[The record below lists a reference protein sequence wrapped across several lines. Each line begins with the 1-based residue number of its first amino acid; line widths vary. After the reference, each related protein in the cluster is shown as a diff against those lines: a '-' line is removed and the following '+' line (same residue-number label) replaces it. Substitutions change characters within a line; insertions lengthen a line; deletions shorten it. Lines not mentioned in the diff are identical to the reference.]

1 MKILQTN
8 KLSCGY
14 GKTLIVEDVDFQIKQ
29 SEWISILGANGSG
42 KSTILKTFAD
52 ILEPIQ
58 GEILIRNEQKS
69 KKTKNEI
76 AKLIAYLPQKP
87 NIPKMITVK
96 ELVAMGR
103 YPYSKWWQWGLNDRD
118 LKEVEHAIKLTDLEQ
133 YSDCLVEELSGGEV
147 QRAFIALA
155 LAQKAEILLLDEP
168 TTFLDIQFQIEI
180 LDLIKKIKKE
190 RNIAVISVI
199 HDINLASRYS
209 DKIGLINKGHMLQLG
224 EPEKILDKQ
233 TIKNTFS
240 IDVETMSSSL
250 GQQYAPYKKGEKDE

>member
-1 MKILQTN
+1 MLEAN

-14 GKTLIVEDVDFQIKQ
+14 GKTLVVENVDFQIDQ

-42 KSTILKTFAD
+42 KSTLLKTFAD

-58 GEILIRNEQKS
+58 GEILIQNEQKS
-69 KKTKNEI
+69 QKTKNEI
-76 AKLIAYLPQKP
+76 AKIVAYLPQKP
-87 NIPKMITVK
+87 NIPKIITVR

-103 YPYSKWWQWGLNDRD
+103 YPYGKWWQWGLNDRD

-209 DKIGLINKGHMLQLG
+209 DKIGLITKGRMLQLE

>member
-1 MKILQTN
+1 MLEAN

-14 GKTLIVEDVDFQIKQ
+14 GKNLVVENVDFQIDQ

-42 KSTILKTFAD
+42 KSTLLKTFAD

-58 GEILIRNEQKS
+58 GEILIQNEQKS
-69 KKTKNEI
+69 QKTKNEI
-76 AKLIAYLPQKP
+76 AKIVAYLPQKP
-87 NIPKMITVK
+87 NIPKIITVR

-103 YPYSKWWQWGLNDRD
+103 YPYGKWWQWGLNDRD

-209 DKIGLINKGHMLQLG
+209 DKIGLITKGRMLQLE

>member
-1 MKILQTN
+1 MKMLEAN

-14 GKTLIVEDVDFQIKQ
+14 GKTLVVENVDFQIDQ

-42 KSTILKTFAD
+42 KSTLLKTFAD

-58 GEILIRNEQKS
+58 GEILIQNEQKS
-69 KKTKNEI
+69 QKTKNEI
-76 AKLIAYLPQKP
+76 AKIVAYLPQKP
-87 NIPKMITVK
+87 NIPKIITVR

-103 YPYSKWWQWGLNDRD
+103 YPYGKWWQWGLNDRD

-209 DKIGLINKGHMLQLG
+209 DKIGLITKGRMLQLE